1 MIGSNAF
8 SSHTFPYPVLLVSG
22 SLPERL
28 LFFSIVLCPYYSF
41 LNSSYAILQSLA
53 SLLLEAWSFFL
64 IPDPLPVD
72 CCSLEQWIRDQLL
85 SCAGRVFHKAFR
97 ITHNVCCRDLN
108 YSGLFPA
115 VTTSDPRSIGCFE
128 S

>member
-28 LFFSIVLCPYYSF
+28 LFFLIVLCPYYSF
-41 LNSSYAILQSLA
+41 LNSSYAILQSLS

-85 SCAGRVFHKAFR
+85 SCAGEDFSGAKYFPIAHS
-97 ITHNVCCRDLN
+97 NRDLN
-108 YSGLFPA
+108 YSGLNPA